1 MPKKSIVSTVVLATV
16 ITASLGAVWMLTAQ
30 DSARA
35 DYLNP
40 ALRRQVEELKRE
52 VAAGPT
58 TAENVVRRGL
68 VLWDWLNAYSL
79 TGGPVPVN
87 ATQELAGLFA
97 LQDAARDQTAPPA
110 AVNVKLLIE
119 NVDGLIAEF
128 RQKDEKPKSIPVIQV
143 SAAGPYAAS
152 SFQSF
157 EQAITIGDQPMLP
170 GGMVMA
176 TRTLM
181 NDGGPPQNTNPE
193 ADNYVSARAS
203 NPGAKLTPITVPW
216 GGMHGGFRG
225 QAANPAFRLEGEA
238 LRPGETITLTYGD
251 RRTGSRGIRMPSFS
265 NDRLLYP
272 IYVSLTP
279 NGRFLTPVWPG
290 LTVTGNQAA
299 SVRATAPSVVAPGE
313 ALAVAVRR
321 EDDRWNRATGEQPAY
336 ELLLNGTV
344 VRAIPPSRDGLVVV
358 SDVRID
364 QPGTYRFQ
372 VRSAD
377 GKLEAFSNPVWVET
391 NPSRRIY
398 WGETHAHSGFSE
410 GMGTVDA
417 FYRWAREDAWLDFAG
432 LSEHDIW
439 MDDSEWRTI
448 DQAVR
453 RFSEPGRFI
462 AFLAYEWTSQRM
474 MGGHH
479 NVFFRTPGRARVPS
493 QTAYT
498 LSRLYQGLREKET
511 AKNAL
516 VIPHAHQAGDWR
528 YSDPDLQPLV
538 EIASMHGTFE
548 WFGNYYLKHGAEI
561 GFLGASDDHRTR
573 PGYSG
578 TMPAGSLQQ
587 MNALVAVR
595 APAKT
600 ADGIFDGLRERAT
613 YATSHAQRILM
624 DFRVNDQPAGRRIP
638 YSADRRIAAR
648 VSGTGPL
655 DQVEIVKNGDV
666 VYGQRFARTTLQPR
680 SRVDV
685 AFYSSSEPFIRDNPR
700 GYREWKGVLEV
711 EGAKLQG
718 FQPMFDNR
726 AVEFARLD
734 PANPNRIQFAH
745 STRGAADKLILDL
758 DQVTPST
765 RLLIRLE
772 TAQEHGVSPPQIR
785 PNATIPGST
794 AIFPFHEM
802 TEGLLTR
809 DLPVDRHADKITVQ
823 LVNPEAPLDGSFEYV
838 DRSSPRPGDYYY
850 LRVIQVNGARAWSSP
865 IWIGGERTR

>member
-1 MPKKSIVSTVVLATV
+1 MPGKQIVSSLALLGLVVALLA
-16 ITASLGAVWMLTAQ
+16 AWMLTAQ
-30 DSARA
+30 ESSRA

-40 ALRRQVEELKRE
+40 ALRQQVEELKRE
-52 VAAGPT
+52 AAASPT
-58 TAENVVRRGL
+58 TPDNVVRRGL
-68 VLWDWLNAYSL
+68 VLFDWLNAYSL

-87 ATQELAGLFA
+87 ATQELAA
-97 LQDAARDQTAPPA
+97 LYSLRDAAAQQTPPPGT
-110 AVNVKLLIE
+110 VNVKLLID

-128 RQKDEKPKSIPVIQV
+128 RQKDEKPKSIPVIRV
-143 SAAGPYAAS
+143 NAPGPYAAS
-152 SFQSF
+152 SFQTF
-157 EQAITIGDQPMLP
+157 EQVVTIGDQPMLP
-170 GGMVMA
+170 GSVVMA

-181 NDGGPPQNTNPE
+181 NDGGPPQNTSPE
-193 ADNYVSARAS
+193 ADNYISARAS
-203 NPGAKLTPITVPW
+203 NAGAKLTPLTVPW

-225 QAANPAFRLEGEA
+225 QAANPAFRLEGES
-238 LRPGETITLTYGD
+238 LRPGDTITLTYGD
-251 RRTGSRGIRMPSFS
+251 RRGGSRGIRMPSFS

-279 NGRFLTPVWPG
+279 GGRMLTPVWPG
-290 LTVTGNQAA
+290 LTVLGNQAVA
-299 SVRATAPSVVAPGE
+299 VRAIAPSVVAPGE
-313 ALAVAVRR
+313 AFSVAVRR
-321 EDDRWNRATGEQPAY
+321 EDDRWNRATGDQPAY
-336 ELLLNGTV
+336 ELLLNGAA
-344 VRAIPPSRDGLVVV
+344 VRTIPPGRDGLVVV
-358 SDVRID
+358 NDLRIG
-364 QPGTYRFQ
+364 QPGTYRYQ

-377 GKLEAFSNPVWVET
+377 GKLETLSNPIWVEA
-391 NPSRRIY
+391 NLSRRVY

-410 GMGTVDA
+410 GMGTVDG
-417 FYRWAREDAWLDFAG
+417 FYRWAKEDAWLDFAG

-439 MDDSEWRTI
+439 MDDNEWRAM

-453 RFSEPGRFI
+453 RFSEPGRFV

-479 NVFFRTPGRARVPS
+479 NVFFRNPGRARVPS

-498 LSRLYQGLREKET
+498 LSRLYQGLREKEIS
-511 AKNAL
+511 KNVL

-548 WFGNYYLKHGAEI
+548 WFGNYYLKNGAQI

-578 TMPAGSLQQ
+578 TMPTGSLQQ

-595 APAKT
+595 AVAKT

-624 DFRVNDQPAGRRIP
+624 DFRVNDQQAGRRIA
-638 YSADRRIAAR
+638 YSPDRRIAAR

-666 VYGQRFARTTLQPR
+666 IYGQRLARTELQPR

-711 EGAKLQG
+711 EGARIEG
-718 FQPMFDNR
+718 FQAMFDNR

-745 STRGAADKLILDL
+745 STRGTADKLILDL

-765 RLLIRLE
+765 RIVIRLDA
-772 TAQEHGVSPPQIR
+772 AQEHSVSPPQIR
-785 PNATIPGST
+785 PNASIPAAT
-794 AIFPFHEM
+794 VLFPFNEM

-809 DLPVDRHADKITVQ
+809 DLPVERHADKISVQ
-823 LVNPEAPLDGSFEYV
+823 FVNPRGPMDGSFEYV
-838 DRSSPRPGDYYY
+838 DRGTPRPGDYYY
-850 LRVIQVNGARAWSSP
+850 LRVSQVNGARAWSSP
-865 IWIGGERTR
+865 VWVGGEPTR